1 MKSMPVQMSS
11 RQPTELH
18 IQMNQAYL
26 DIARGA
32 YVKLNSS
39 YYSYCIREKELQQEF
54 SDCFQYQW
62 CTDPK
67 VISNFVRA
75 FYPNIYTS
83 VNVQAHIETDFK
95 AFCDANLTIEE
106 V

>member
-1 MKSMPVQMSS
+1 
-11 RQPTELH
+11 
-18 IQMNQAYL
+18 MNQDYL
-26 DIARGA
+26 DIAKGA

-39 YYSYCIREKELQQEF
+39 YYSFCIREKELQQEF
-54 SDCFQYQW
+54 SDCFQCQW

-83 VNVQAHIETDFK
+83 VNVQDPVPDIETDFK